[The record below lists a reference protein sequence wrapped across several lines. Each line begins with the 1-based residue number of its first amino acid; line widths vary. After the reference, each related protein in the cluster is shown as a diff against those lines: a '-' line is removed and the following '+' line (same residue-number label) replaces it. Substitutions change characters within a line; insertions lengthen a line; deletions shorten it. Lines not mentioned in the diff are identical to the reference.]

1 MMMIFGKR
9 LKQEK
14 INKKLRDKI
23 FFLISLFFLK
33 DENMKIIGISNYDND
48 YVSDVLIKENVTE
61 SEGKKIIEKMNK
73 NSDYYFYKI
82 VLDNYKLYKFEP

>member
-23 FFLISLFFLK
+23 FFLSLSLFLK
-33 DENMKIIGISNYDND
+33 DENMKIIGISNYNND

-73 NSDYYFYKI
+73 NDDYYFYKI
-82 VLDNYKLYKFEP
+82 VPDNYKLYKFEP

>member
-23 FFLISLFFLK
+23 FFLSLSLFLK

-73 NSDYYFYKI
+73 NNDYYFYKI
-82 VLDNYKLYKFEP
+82 VPDNYKLYKFEP